1 MPLPSQALG
10 ASQLAL
16 QDVTL
21 RTPRSSPSGRGEG
34 GNKHGRQ
41 NSREEVSV
49 TQAWMLCSGLLTWNV
64 LCNEVSVFGKIIQTD
79 LLSFQQTV
87 ALEESLTFLRLS
99 RIYNANNIT

>member
-34 GNKHGRQ
+34 RDKHGRQ
-41 NSREEVSV
+41 NRS
-49 TQAWMLCSGLLTWNV
+49 AMV
-64 LCNEVSVFGKIIQTD
+64 LEGQGRYF
-79 LLSFQQTV
+79 
-87 ALEESLTFLRLS
+87 FLATPT
-99 RIYNANNIT
+99 IMCQ